1 MRPFIAAV
9 VAAVVLTVAANAQQ
23 PTTTNAA
30 LRYWTAFAVL
40 QDPPADAAT
49 TDLLLRVM
57 DGGATWD
64 EGRLG
69 TILDA
74 NADALDIMA
83 RASTL
88 RACDWGVEYELGPQ
102 APIPHLAKARVLG
115 RLSVLSGMR
124 LAARGQTSEAVDRW
138 LASVRFAQ
146 HLAQGGTVIS
156 LLSAQSFLVPSL
168 HALAGEVSRL
178 NPDSRARIEAGV
190 RALPETGFDWPAA
203 MRRDEN
209 ALAAGVRLKAVA
221 NLRTEDLGA
230 LRTTVTQIA
239 DALSLPP
246 DRARSALAKVNLGS
260 FPLPSPTRIN
270 EQRETI
276 RLARQR
282 VVDALAR

>member
-1 MRPFIAAV
+1 
-9 VAAVVLTVAANAQQ
+9 
-23 PTTTNAA
+23 
-30 LRYWTAFAVL
+30 
-40 QDPPADAAT
+40 
-49 TDLLLRVM
+49 
-57 DGGATWD
+57 
-64 EGRLG
+64 
-69 TILDA
+69 
-74 NADALDIMA
+74 
-83 RASTL
+83 
-88 RACDWGVEYELGPQ
+88 
-102 APIPHLAKARVLG
+102 
-115 RLSVLSGMR
+115 
-124 LAARGQTSEAVDRW
+124 
-138 LASVRFAQ
+138 
-146 HLAQGGTVIS
+146 
-156 LLSAQSFLVPSL
+156 
-168 HALAGEVSRL
+168 
-178 NPDSRARIEAGV
+178 V

-203 MRRDEN
+203 MRREEN